1 MNQLN
6 SIFLEGNLVRDPEH
20 NETQMGSSVCNF
32 SLAVNHTFR
41 DSKGEKVDE
50 VSFFDVETWGNLA
63 EKLKKVNVKKGRG
76 VRVDGRL
83 KQERWKDAEGKS
95 HSKIFVVAERIE
107 LKQQIRKAPAKDTDY
122 ERGM

>member
-1 MNQLN
+1 MNNINQL
-6 SIFLEGNLVRDPEH
+6 ILEGNLVKDPEH

-32 SLAVNHTFR
+32 SLAVNRTFR

-50 VSFFDVETWGNLA
+50 VSFFDIETWGDLA
-63 EKLKKVNVKKGRG
+63 EKLKKENVKKGRG
-76 VRVDGRL
+76 VRVVGRL
-83 KQERWKDAEGKS
+83 KQGRWKDAEGKS
-95 HSKIFVVAERIE
+95 HSKIFVVAEHIE